1 MYAHAHVKSLI
12 PTHLD
17 NCPSTRCKAL
27 CGSGIDLYSNPT
39 DIIHPRWD
47 YFQRKSLVDIGFL
60 SNFAADISIMVFFL
74 YYRCLLF
81 FSIGLPHIGRFLY
94 PHISPIPPPIGRP
107 PPASTVRGG
116 GVFRRYLNDK
126 QLGLSKK
133 IPEKFFVKISE
144 VTLIFL

>member
-1 MYAHAHVKSLI
+1 MAKIQIKNDNPKFQAHKISFSFNYYIMYAHAHVKSLI

-17 NCPSTRCKAL
+17 NCPPTQCKAL
-27 CGSGIDLYSNPT
+27 YGSGISLYSNPT

-81 FSIGLPHIGRFLY
+81 FALTSLTQGGFYIPIYHPYLP
-94 PHISPIPPPIGRP
+94 PQAA
-107 PPASTVRGG
+107 PPASTVRGRG
-116 GVFRRYLNDK
+116 FQDG
-126 QLGLSKK
+126 
-133 IPEKFFVKISE
+133 
-144 VTLIFL
+144 T